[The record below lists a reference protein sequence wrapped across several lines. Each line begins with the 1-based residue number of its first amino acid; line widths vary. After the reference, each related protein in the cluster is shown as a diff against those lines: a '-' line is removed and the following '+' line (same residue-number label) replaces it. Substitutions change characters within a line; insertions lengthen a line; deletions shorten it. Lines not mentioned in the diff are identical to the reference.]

1 MERLLSSSEKLSW
14 LRLIRSQSVGPISFF
29 QFLDKFGSAEAT
41 LEALPHLAKRQ
52 GKTVRVVT
60 MAQAEDE
67 MAALQKLGA
76 RLLAWGEP
84 DYPEPLS
91 YIPDPPPLLSVLGDV
106 DLLNTSCLGIV
117 GARNASAN
125 GRSLTR
131 KIAADMGAAGWVV
144 ASGMAR
150 GIDTEAHKGALTT
163 GTIAV
168 LAGGIDHVYPK
179 ENQSLYDA
187 IKESGALISECAP
200 GTVPKAGHF
209 PRRNRIISGLSW
221 GVLVVEATKRSGS
234 LITARMA
241 LEQGREIF
249 AVPGWP
255 SDPRAGGPNTLL
267 RSGAVLTE
275 SAEDILAEAPTH
287 QTQRINNLKKQ
298 AQKIDNKEFY
308 SNTTP
313 SCPPQRP
320 PSELEKYLSSTPV
333 PVDELVRE
341 CQFSP
346 AALSEALLEM
356 ELSGRLERHP
366 GNRVSLKV
374 EGY

>member
-1 MERLLSSSEKLSW
+1 
-14 LRLIRSQSVGPISFF
+14 
-29 QFLDKFGSAEAT
+29 
-41 LEALPHLAKRQ
+41 
-52 GKTVRVVT
+52 
-60 MAQAEDE
+60 

-187 IKESGALISECAP
+187 IKKSGALISECAP

-287 QTQRINNLKKQ
+287 QTQRINNLKKH
-298 AQKIDNKEFY
+298 AQKIDNKELY

-313 SCPPQRP
+313 YCPPQRP

>member
-187 IKESGALISECAP
+187 IKKSGALISECAP

-287 QTQRINNLKKQ
+287 QT
-298 AQKIDNKEFY
+298 
-308 SNTTP
+308 
-313 SCPPQRP
+313 
-320 PSELEKYLSSTPV
+320 
-333 PVDELVRE
+333 
-341 CQFSP
+341 
-346 AALSEALLEM
+346 
-356 ELSGRLERHP
+356 
-366 GNRVSLKV
+366 
-374 EGY
+374 